1 MTAQSPARP
10 ASRPAVPGQL
20 PLTPGRWFV
29 LFIGVPVL
37 LAIIGWTGFNFVAL
51 AGQASF
57 KVHDTIPVRGG
68 ELTALVNS
76 GDVTLRQAGSGGAT
90 AELTGS
96 AHYSLFR
103 PTISISGSVVQYPC
117 RIPVG
122 NCSLNATLQVPAHTA
137 VLLSTFGGDV
147 TIPRFTGSP
156 LTVST
161 DGGDLS
167 AGDLTGTLDL
177 TTGGGDLS
185 ARTLDGSVHVVTD
198 GGDLGVRAMD
208 TPKSTIFSGGGDVSL
223 VFTTAPDNLQ
233 ITSDG
238 GNVTLVLPSVPLG
251 YNVTTNADGGTVSNT
266 LGDETTA
273 ARTISVDSGGGNITI
288 RPAS

>member
-20 PLTPGRWFV
+20 PLTPGRWFA

-57 KVHDTIPVRGG
+57 PVHDTIPVRDGQ
-68 ELTALVNS
+68 LTALVNS
-76 GDVTLRQAGSGGAT
+76 GDVTLRQAAPGGAT
-90 AELTGS
+90 AELTGT

-103 PTISISGSVVQYPC
+103 PTIRISGSAVTFPC

-122 NCSLNATLQVPAHTA
+122 DCSLSATLQVPAATA
-137 VLLSTFGGDV
+137 VSLSTFGGDV

-156 LTVST
+156 LKVGT
-161 DGGDLS
+161 DGGNLS
-167 AGDLTGTLDL
+167 AGDLTGKLDL
-177 TTGGGDLS
+177 TTGGGDLN
-185 ARTLDGSVHVVTD
+185 ARTLGGSVHLVTD
-198 GGDLGVRAMD
+198 GGDLGVQAMD
-208 TPKSTIFSGGGDVSL
+208 APKSTIISGGGDVSL
-223 VFTTAPDNLQ
+223 VFSTAPHNLQ
-233 ITSDG
+233 ITSG
-238 GNVTLVLPSVPLG
+238 GGKVTLVFPRGTS

-266 LGDETTA
+266 LGDVTTA
-273 ARTISVDSGGGNITI
+273 ANTISVDSGGGDITI
-288 RPAS
+288 RAGS